1 MIYLLT
7 YDHPHRKTQDLLYH
21 LKVAG
26 VNLHVIATA
35 WEERKNFKPLFTTKP
50 EPYAYSP
57 ALISEKLGF
66 KFDKIPLVDVVEVVT
81 LHEGQF
87 PQPPLPKLNLRGEVI
102 IIAGAGILGKDFV
115 KNNTVINAHCGWLP
129 KVRGLDAL
137 KWAIYHNYPIGVT
150 THVVD
155 EKCDAGFLIERREVS
170 LYPQDTLYSIAM
182 RQYEQ
187 EISMLVD
194 AVRLERYLNTALFN
208 EPADEPH
215 RRMKHSTELVMME
228 RLKERLQKLP
238 MES

>member
-26 VNLHVIATA
+26 VDLHVIAIP
-35 WEERKNFKPLFTTKP
+35 WVERKNFKPLFQIKP
-50 EPYAYSP
+50 EPYTYSP
-57 ALISEKLGF
+57 ALVSKKLGF
-66 KFDKIPLVDVVEVVT
+66 KFEEIPLVDVAEGVT
-81 LHEGQF
+81 LYEGQF
-87 PQPPLPKLNLRGEVI
+87 PQPALRRLNLTGEVV

-137 KWAIYHNYPIGVT
+137 KWAIYHGHPIGVT

-155 EKCDAGFLIERREVS
+155 EKCDGGFLIERAEVS
-170 LYPQDTLYSIAM
+170 LYPQDTLYSIAL

-187 EISMLVD
+187 EVLMMVD
-194 AVRLERYLNTALFN
+194 AVRFEKYLNTALFN
-208 EPADEPH
+208 EPAYEPH
-215 RRMKHSTELVMME
+215 RRMKHSTELVMIE
-228 RLKERLQKLP
+228 RLKERLLKLP
-238 MES
+238 MET